1 MNDKLT
7 IVTFLC
13 NWCSYEGADKAGNA
27 RLSYPANV
35 RIIRVMCSGRV
46 EPQFV
51 IQAFIDGASGVLILG
66 CHPGDCHYKKGNY
79 KVIRRISLLKKM
91 LRQFG
96 IEQDRVRLDWVSA
109 SEGERFA
116 KVANEMAETI
126 EQFGPLPEFKNIN
139 LRGVNYAKT

>member
-1 MNDKLT
+1 MKDEKLT

-27 RLSYPANV
+27 RLTCPAN
-35 RIIRVMCSGRV
+35 IRVIKVMCSGRV

-51 IQAFIDGASGVLILG
+51 IQAFREGASGVLILG

-79 KVIRRISLLKKM
+79 KAIRRINLLKKA
-91 LRQFG
+91 LKQFG

-109 SEGERFA
+109 SEGEKFA
-116 KVANEMAETI
+116 RVANEMAETI
-126 EQFGPLPEFKNIN
+126 KQLGPLSELKI
-139 LRGVNYAKT
+139 LEGVDYAKA